1 MQARKARI
9 RSVLVLC
16 AGFVLSANVTRAAD
30 FGGKAGFGTGLAYG
44 SIPFPGVGVE
54 LELGEHISV
63 LGGIGVLHGSL
74 PWSYGLRVYFHER
87 ERKWR
92 LHASAFRWLEG
103 QGFYLGVDHDVGKS
117 SGFIMMYG
125 MGYGDVNLEGRV
137 GATIGI
143 GYRF

>member
-1 MQARKARI
+1 MRRV
-9 RSVLVLC
+9 RSKRERY
-16 AGFVLSANVTRAAD
+16 TR
-30 FGGKAGFGTGLAYG
+30 GGLWWESRLRYGLAYG

-54 LELGEHISV
+54 LELGEQISV
-63 LGGIGVLHGSL
+63 LGGIGVLH
-74 PWSYGLRVYFHER
+74 GLRVYFHER

-103 QGFYLGVDHDVGKS
+103 QGCYLGVDHDVGKS